1 MRCGLRCSHL
11 LCTPGSVARHHDV
24 PAHDRRRREDALER
38 LGPAAFLLWQPA
50 GRTFLV
56 WQAER
61 LPHMAGA
68 PSAYGRSAFRI
79 WQERLPHMEG
89 APSSCGRDTDWFGD
103 VAMDAWQFIGLYLT

>member
-68 PSAYGRSAFRI
+68 PS
-79 WQERLPHMEG
+79 
-89 APSSCGRDTDWFGD
+89 SCGRDTDWFGD